1 MSDFICVKFK
11 WSVNLSDRSRV
22 YPMRWKDPVEG
33 KKKKAED
40 DCRGSLIIFFFSLL
54 ILLFQWE
61 WMMSS
66 CLLPLCELRLC
77 QSVAASCHREN
88 RSLKCSCSTL
98 VWYLSESFTVRA
110 WVCNHDAKIG
120 ASPFLWI
127 YCSKP
132 GKYSEIAQRQV
143 TMTTFWGFICFSSV
157 VGVFVCLFLMLVFS
171 MEICFQQGR
180 KD

>member
-1 MSDFICVKFK
+1 MEQFSVNEGFETSDFICVKFK
-11 WSVNLSDRSRV
+11 WAVKNLS
-22 YPMRWKDPVEG
+22 YEVEGPCG
-33 KKKKAED
+33 KKKAQD
-40 DCRGSLIIFFFSLL
+40 DCRGSLMIFFFFFSLL

-98 VWYLSESFTVRA
+98 VWYLSESFTVWA

-120 ASPFLWI
+120 PSPFLWI

-132 GKYSEIAQRQV
+132 GKCSEIAQRQV
-143 TMTTFWGFICFSSV
+143 TMTTFWGFICFSSA
-157 VGVFVCLFLMLVFS
+157 VGFLFVCF
-171 MEICFQQGR
+171 
-180 KD
+180 